1 MPRFNVRLEDPDSEE
16 FRETT
21 LVADDADAARAWCER
36 REHRSVAFQVSEPE
50 LKALKKKRAED
61 AKRKPDEPRKLNGQE
76 RARLHTH
83 EQAKPYEVVSVK
95 EA

>member
-1 MPRFNVRLEDPDSEE
+1 MPRFVVRLEDPDSEE

-21 LVADDADAARAWCER
+21 LVAKDADEAKAWCER
-36 REHRSVAFQVSEPE
+36 REHRAVAFQVAEAE
-50 LKALKKKRAED
+50 LKDLKEKRSKD
-61 AKRKPDEPRKLNGQE
+61 AKRKADEPRKLNGQG

-83 EQAKPYEVVSVK
+83 EQAKPYEVVSVN